1 MLQLAGYEELD
12 QLYSGNRTLVYRAIR
27 KPEKQP
33 VIIKILRNPHPDFQE
48 LVQFRHQYTITSQLE
63 HPRIVKPLGLETRG
77 NSYALVMPDDGAIAL
92 SDYWYRSPRSLEAFL
107 ALAIQLTE
115 ALGYLI
121 QQHIIHKDIKPANI
135 LIHPE
140 TGEIKLIDFSISSI
154 LPKEHHHIINPNVL
168 EGTLAYISPEQT
180 GRMNRGIDYR
190 TDFYSLGV
198 TFFELLTGELPFKS
212 DDAMELV
219 HCHIAQ
225 GVRFPE
231 DTNGEKIP
239 TILQAIVLKLMA
251 KNAENR
257 YQSAWGLRYDL
268 ERCLEQLETTGKI
281 EPFTLGERDQCDRFS
296 IPETLYGR
304 EDQVQTLLDIFQR
317 VADPHQEHKQ
327 AEMVLVAGF
336 SGIGKTAVINEV
348 HKPIVKQRGYFIKG
362 KFDQF
367 NRNIPLSAFVQ
378 AFQDLIGQLLGEP
391 DLQLANWKNKI
402 LMALGDSA
410 QVIIEVI
417 PELEQI
423 IGPQPAIAELSGNAA
438 QNRFNLLFKN
448 FVQVFTTPQHP
459 LVIFLDDLQ
468 WADAASLNLLKLL
481 MTEAEGGYLLILASY
496 RDNEVHPTHPLLL
509 TLGEIAQQGA
519 NLSPLTLTPLTP
531 EDINHLVADTLR
543 CSWEL
548 ATPLSQL
555 LYQKTQ
561 GNPFF
566 ATQFLK
572 SLYEDGLITF
582 NLESGHWECDLTAV
596 RGLAITD
603 DIVGFLVERLRK
615 LPPST
620 QDILKLAA
628 CIGNQFDLNTLAV
641 VHKQD
646 RETVATSL
654 WEALQEGFIVPENET
669 YKFLA
674 YVPQGEDQPES
685 DPLAGQT
692 VTYRFLHDRVQQ
704 AAYSLIPPR
713 DKEITHLTI
722 GRLLLQNT
730 SQGEENLFQIVN
742 QLNMGES
749 LLESQPEREE
759 VVQLNL
765 RAAEKARASAAY
777 SAAANYL
784 HQAIVLLRRS
794 SSHPWQDHYDLLFP
808 LHSLLAEVSY
818 LNGDF
823 LTADE
828 QIQIVL
834 REGQSVL
841 DTVKVYE
848 IRIQCYVAQ
857 NQCQEALNVG
867 LEVLN
872 RLEIPLHDAPLPQ
885 IQVATLYHLPP
896 LTNPRILAALRI
908 LSKLWAPAFIA
919 NPALLPQVIL
929 TLLNLSITHGNS
941 SLGAFAYA
949 LYGMFLC
956 ATLTDLE
963 LGYRFGELALHTLD
977 QYQDVELTCK
987 VNQLF
992 YAFIR
997 NWKELVRDRV
1007 EALAQNVLT
1016 GLENGDLE
1024 FACYSAINYCDNLCL
1039 MGEFLPII
1047 QQKQEY
1053 YIELTGSLH
1062 QTIQHSIAQLWGQF
1076 VDNLISP
1083 GENPTQ
1089 LEGQKFQESQQ
1100 IPALQAA
1107 NAFSALFFFW
1117 TAKTILAY
1125 IFQDYQ
1131 ATLNHAATAS
1141 QYQLAGGGLLP
1152 ITQIPFYRA
1161 LAQLALYP
1169 RLETD
1174 QKPQSFAQIEQDYAQ
1189 LSQWVTHAPQNF
1201 QHKVNLIAAE
1211 QAKVLGQREQAMNL
1225 YDQAIAQAKEHQYLH
1240 EQALAYECAAYFYL
1254 DWGKDIIAS
1263 AYLQK
1268 AYYCYA
1274 HWGAQAK
1281 IHQLEQNYSHL
1292 LTPILEKPD
1301 LTVTATNPRV
1311 STQSF
1316 GTLTTTTT
1324 LFDLGSALKASQAL
1338 SEEIELDALLG
1349 KLMHIVLEN
1358 AGADQGVLVLNTLGQ
1373 WEVVAHCQHNS
1384 CSLIHLTLDQVQI
1397 LPQTLI
1403 HWVKRTARPI
1413 LLNHCEQDNQ
1423 FIGDLYFNQHHPK
1436 SLFCTPILNQG
1447 RLIGILYLENNLTA
1461 EVFTPRRLEMLN
1473 LLTAQAAISLEN
1485 AQLYHNLEDKV
1496 TQRTAQL
1503 AAANAEISQLNE
1515 RLRAENLRMGAE
1527 LDVARRVQQMILPK
1541 PEELQAI
1548 TPLEIAGYMAPADEV
1563 GGDYY
1568 DVLVEED
1575 VITISIGDVT
1585 GHGLESGLVM
1595 LMAQTIVRTLREL
1608 GEQNPIRFL
1617 NTVNATIYKNVQR
1630 MGVDRTLSLA
1640 VLNYREGLLSISGQH
1655 ELVLVVRANG
1665 HLEAIDTMN
1674 LGMTIGLVDDISS
1687 FVSQIS
1693 LVLEPGDGIVLY
1705 TDGIPEAENQAG
1717 EFYGLDRFCDVI
1729 RRHWDKD
1736 ASAIH
1741 QAVIDDLETFI
1752 ASHKVFDDI
1761 TLLVV
1766 KRREQDPT

>member
-1 MLQLAGYEELD
+1 MLQLAGYEELN
-12 QLYSGNRTLVYRAIR
+12 QLYAGNRTLVYRAIR
-27 KPEKQP
+27 KPEQQP

-48 LVQFRHQYTITSQLE
+48 LVQFRYQYTISSQLE
-63 HPRIVKPLGLETRG
+63 HPRIVQPLALETRG
-77 NSYALVMPDDGAIAL
+77 NSYALVMPDEGAIAL
-92 SDYWYRSPRSLEAFL
+92 SDYWPGSPRSLEAFL
-107 ALAIQLTE
+107 SLAIQLTE

-121 QQHIIHKDIKPANI
+121 QQRIIHKDIKPANI
-135 LIHPE
+135 LIHPA
-140 TGEIKLIDFSISSI
+140 TGEIKLIDFSISSL
-154 LPKEHHHIINPNVL
+154 LPKEQQHLMNPNVL

-198 TFFELLTGELPFKS
+198 TFFELLTGELPFNS
-212 DDAMELV
+212 DDPMELV
-219 HCHIAQ
+219 HCHLAQ
-225 GVRFPE
+225 EVRFPQDIDE
-231 DTNGEKIP
+231 EKIP
-239 TILQAIVLKLMA
+239 TVLQAIVLKLMA

-268 ERCLEQLETTGKI
+268 ERCLEALQTTGEI

-296 IPETLYGR
+296 IPEILYGR
-304 EDQVQTLLDIFQR
+304 QAEVQTLWEIFQR
-317 VADPHQEHKQ
+317 VADPHQEHKR

-336 SGIGKTAVINEV
+336 SGIGKTTVINEV

-367 NRNIPLSAFVQ
+367 NRNIPLFAFVQ
-378 AFQDLIGQLLGEP
+378 AFRDLMEQLLGEP
-391 DLQLANWKNKI
+391 DLQLTNWKNKI
-402 LMALGDSA
+402 LMALGESA

-417 PELEQI
+417 PELAQI
-423 IGPQPAIAELSGNAA
+423 IGPQPPVPELSGNAA
-438 QNRFNLLFKN
+438 QNRFNLLFQN

-468 WADAASLNLLKLL
+468 WADAASLNLLHRL
-481 MTEAEGGYLLILASY
+481 MSESEGGYLLILGSY
-496 RDNEVHPTHPLLL
+496 RDNEVSPSHPLLL
-509 TLGEIAQQGA
+509 TLREIAEQGTP
-519 NLSPLTLTPLTP
+519 LTTLTLTPLTV
-531 EDINHLVADTLR
+531 EDLNHLVADTLL
-543 CSWEL
+543 CSSEL

-555 LYQKTQ
+555 LHQKTQ

-572 SLYEDGLITF
+572 SLYDDDLITF
-582 NLESGHWECDLTAV
+582 NLNCGHWECDLNTV
-596 RGLAITD
+596 RTLALND

-615 LPPST
+615 LSPPT
-620 QDILKLAA
+620 QKILKLAA
-628 CIGNQFDLNTLAV
+628 CMGNPFDLKTLAV
-641 VHKQD
+641 VDEQD
-646 RETVATSL
+646 METVATDL
-654 WEALQEGFIVPENET
+654 WEALQEGFIVPESET
-669 YKFLA
+669 YKFLQGN
-674 YVPQGEDQPES
+674 PHRGESWQGE
-685 DPLAGQT
+685 T

-704 AAYSLIPPR
+704 AAYTLISPV
-713 DKEITHLTI
+713 EQQLTHLTI
-722 GRLLLQNT
+722 ARLLLHHAPEPDET
-730 SQGEENLFQIVN
+730 LFQIVN
-742 QLNMGES
+742 QFNLGIA
-749 LLESQPEREE
+749 LLDGDVEREL
-759 VVQLNL
+759 VVQLNQK
-765 RAAEKARASAAY
+765 AAEKAKASAAY
-777 SAAANYL
+777 SAARTYL
-784 HQAIVLLRRS
+784 QQGIALLSTAQA
-794 SSHPWQDHYDLLFP
+794 WQQHYDRLLP
-808 LHSLLAEVSY
+808 LHSLLAEVNY

-823 LTADE
+823 TRAEEEIQTVLTH
-828 QIQIVL
+828 
-834 REGQSVL
+834 SKTVL
-841 DTVKVYE
+841 DGVKVYE

-857 NQCQEALNVG
+857 NQCQAALDVG

-872 RLEIPLHDAPLPQ
+872 LLEIPLSDAPLPH
-885 IQVATLYHLPP
+885 IEVEALYDLPP
-896 LTNPRILAALRI
+896 LTDPRILAALRI

-919 NPALLPQVIL
+919 NPALLPPVIF
-929 TLLNLSITHGNS
+929 TLLNLSVTHGNS

-949 LYGMFLC
+949 LYGMLLC
-956 ATLTDLE
+956 AAMTDIE

-977 QYQDVELTCK
+977 QYQDVEFTCK

-1016 GLENGDLE
+1016 GLETGDLE

-1039 MGEFLPII
+1039 MGESLPLV

-1062 QTIQHSIAQLWGQF
+1062 QTIQHNIAQLWGQF
-1076 VDNLISP
+1076 VENLLGQS
-1083 GENPTQ
+1083 ENPTQ
-1089 LEGQKFQESQQ
+1089 LEGQQFQESQQ

-1125 IFQDYQ
+1125 IFQDYP
-1131 ATLNHAATAS
+1131 AALNHATTAS

-1169 RLETD
+1169 SLEKD
-1174 QKPQSFAQIEQDYAQ
+1174 QQAQALVQIEQDYAQ
-1189 LSQWVTHAPQNF
+1189 LSQWAAHAPQNF
-1201 QHKVNLIAAE
+1201 EHKVNLIAAE
-1211 QAKVLGQREQAMNL
+1211 RAKVLGQREQAMNF
-1225 YDQAIAQAKEHQYLH
+1225 YDRAIAQAQDHQYIH
-1240 EQALAYECAAYFYL
+1240 EQALAYECAAHFYL
-1254 DWGKDIIAS
+1254 DWGKNIIGS

-1274 HWGAQAK
+1274 HWGARAK
-1281 IHQLEQNYSHL
+1281 IHQLEQNYSPL
-1292 LTPILEKPD
+1292 LAPILEKPD
-1301 LTVTATNPRV
+1301 LTATNPRV

-1316 GTLTTTTT
+1316 STLTTTTT

-1338 SEEIELDALLG
+1338 SEEIELDTLLG

-1358 AGADQGVLVLNTLGQ
+1358 AGADQGVLVLNTSGQ
-1373 WEVVAHCQHNS
+1373 WEVVAHCQPNS
-1384 CSLIHLTLDQVQI
+1384 CSLIHLTLDQVDI
-1397 LPQTLI
+1397 IPQTLI
-1403 HWVKRTARPI
+1403 NSVKRTARAI
-1413 LLNHCEQDNQ
+1413 LLNQCEQDNP

-1447 RLIGILYLENNLTA
+1447 RFIGILYLENNLTA
-1461 EVFTPRRLEMLN
+1461 QVFTPRRIEVLN

-1485 AQLYHNLEDKV
+1485 AQLYQNLEEKV
-1496 TQRTAQL
+1496 AQRTAEL

-1515 RLRAENLRMGAE
+1515 RLQAENLRMGAE

-1541 PEELQAI
+1541 REELENI
-1548 TPLEIAGYMAPADEV
+1548 TPLEIAGYMTPADEV

-1568 DVLVEED
+1568 DVLVEKD
-1575 VITISIGDVT
+1575 IITISIGDVT

-1608 GEQNPIRFL
+1608 GEQNPVRFL

-1640 VLNYREGLLSISGQH
+1640 VLNYRDGLLSISGQH

-1665 HLEAIDTMN
+1665 HLEVIDTMN

-1687 FVSQIS
+1687 FISQVS
-1693 LVLEPGDGIVLY
+1693 LVLAPGDGIVLY
-1705 TDGIPEAENQAG
+1705 TDGIPEAENEVG
-1717 EFYGLDRFCDVI
+1717 DFYGLDRFCEII
-1729 RRHWDKD
+1729 RLHWHED
-1736 ASAIH
+1736 ASTIH
-1741 QAVIDDLETFI
+1741 QAVINDLETFI

-1766 KRREQDPT
+1766 KRREQDQQES